1 MGQLGIVQYTIVVN
15 VFSLMV
21 AAMGAGAAFFL
32 LQRDAV
38 LPRYRTGMVL
48 LAIVCAISTYSYYRL
63 FASWSDAYQVVN
75 GAVRATGLPFNET
88 YRYADW
94 LLTVPLLLVAFL
106 SMMDLPSRQARLR
119 MTVLSVLSVE
129 MILLGYPGQLA
140 TTTEAQVL
148 WFTVAM
154 LPALII
160 VYQLFVG
167 LNPGIA
173 AEPPDARRLFRAARL
188 LTLSSWA
195 FYPVICLLPVFGVA
209 GSIPFTVTQV
219 VFAAADMAAKVAY
232 GVVLFRAAAQKSLP
246 VEEVAPLAGTLR
258 AVRG

>member
-1 MGQLGIVQYTIVVN
+1 MGQLGVVQYTIVVN

-21 AAMGAGAAFFL
+21 AAMGGAAAFFL
-32 LQRDAV
+32 LQRNEV
-38 LPRYRTGMVL
+38 LARYRTGMVL
-48 LAIVCAISTYSYYRL
+48 LGIVCAISAYSYYRL
-63 FASWSDAYQVVN
+63 FVSWADAYQVVN
-75 GAVRATGLPFNET
+75 GAVRPTGLPFNET
-88 YRYADW
+88 FRYVDW

-119 MTVLSVLSVE
+119 MIVLSVLSAE

-148 WFTVAM
+148 WLTVAA

-167 LNPGIA
+167 LNPGIL

-188 LTLSSWA
+188 LTVSSWA
-195 FYPVICLLPVFGVA
+195 LYPVVCLLPVFGVT
-209 GSIPFTVTQV
+209 GPLPFTATQV
-219 VFAAADMAAKVAY
+219 AFAAADTVAKVAY

-246 VEEVAPLAGTLR
+246 LEEVAPLAGTLR